1 LANTPPPA
9 ARPGPAVN
17 GVGFLPGGACDPPV
31 VADVAFLLWCGWGFA
46 GCGLLPAW
54 RQGWRGME
62 LLVAGVLASFAI
74 LFTAALLLQLLGAPL
89 TRAPWLGS
97 VTGLSLLA
105 CLLPAGRRARARPA
119 GSAEDL
125 GPAAKALLG
134 LATGLSLAVI
144 AYRAAAQPLT
154 GPDSVFR
161 WDFLARQIVRERGL
175 GFYPA
180 FSDADFTRYMW
191 PESIPPLLS
200 LLYAW
205 SYLGAGSVAAAAT
218 APPVILAAILGYALV
233 AMLAA
238 RAGGRAAAWW
248 APAILAGSA
257 LNTWSVSMGQE
268 TGLTTLSVLALAW
281 ALGDGG
287 SEPDWRMAGL
297 AAAVSGLSRD
307 YGLATAVAGAAWLA
321 WVRRP
326 WREVGGYLA
335 VAAALLLP
343 WYARAWVRT
352 GNPLYDVDFFGWFP
366 VNPMHAG
373 LMRSYAERFGFA
385 GHAAQRLGELLP
397 LLWPIGA
404 GLLLAALASARARG
418 AWPAGAR
425 WLAALWVGL
434 WLWSV
439 GYTAGGL
446 SYSLRVLSPALA
458 LVSVAGGVAL
468 SRVRGRWRGAL
479 AAGLLLLAAEA
490 SARALVMMRMPLAI
504 PGRAWALVGTRFSAL
519 RGDSTCDRA
528 AAIIGTSRVLVDS
541 AYTHAFLAERRVA
554 AVPPWSPGLDFLR
567 APGIDMAAAVRRL
580 RAMGVDYI
588 WLTAAPDLRGYFDR
602 YAFYQGLDPWLR
614 PVLFGDHWVLFA
626 IRDAS
631 SK

>member
-1 LANTPPPA
+1 MGLRGMRPPA
-9 ARPGPAVN
+9 RVETGLARDGAPGCRGARIVRHTLHGRPAAAAPRRAADAGAVAGFGDRPLASRLPASRRAPRAGAAGRERGGPRARGEGPPRARDGTFPGGDRLPGCGPAADRAGLGVPLGFPGP
-17 GVGFLPGGACDPPV
+17 PD
-31 VADVAFLLWCGWGFA
+31 
-46 GCGLLPAW
+46 
-54 RQGWRGME
+54 
-62 LLVAGVLASFAI
+62 
-74 LFTAALLLQLLGAPL
+74 
-89 TRAPWLGS
+89 
-97 VTGLSLLA
+97 
-105 CLLPAGRRARARPA
+105 RARARPRVLPGLQRRRLHPLHVAREHPAAPVAALRLELSRRGLGRGGGNRPARDSCGDPRLCARRHARRPGRGQGGGLVGA
-119 GSAEDL
+119 GNPGGIGPEHVVGFDGPGDGAHDAVGARPRLGAGRRGVGARLADGRPGCGGVGVEPGLRPGDRGGRRRLARLGSPAL
-125 GPAAKALLG
+125 AGGRGISGRRGGPAAAVVRARVGAHGQPAL
-134 LATGLSLAVI
+134 
-144 AYRAAAQPLT
+144 
-154 GPDSVFR
+154 
-161 WDFLARQIVRERGL
+161 
-175 GFYPA
+175 
-180 FSDADFTRYMW
+180 
-191 PESIPPLLS
+191 
-200 LLYAW
+200 
-205 SYLGAGSVAAAAT
+205 
-218 APPVILAAILGYALV
+218 
-233 AMLAA
+233 
-238 RAGGRAAAWW
+238 
-248 APAILAGSA
+248 
-257 LNTWSVSMGQE
+257 
-268 TGLTTLSVLALAW
+268 
-281 ALGDGG
+281 
-287 SEPDWRMAGL
+287 
-297 AAAVSGLSRD
+297 
-307 YGLATAVAGAAWLA
+307 
-321 WVRRP
+321 RR
-326 WREVGGYLA
+326 R
-335 VAAALLLP
+335 
-343 WYARAWVRT
+343 
-352 GNPLYDVDFFGWFP
+352 
-366 VNPMHAG
+366 
-373 LMRSYAERFGFA
+373 
-385 GHAAQRLGELLP
+385 LLP